1 MITEKEQI
9 ERILKNRGILV
20 NGVFNTIRFKKLVT
34 EPWIHNK
41 TKEYGFDKMTEEISQ
56 PVDNEPVIEENIE
69 KTTVETVVE
78 PIVEEQPVEEVV
90 EEVKEEQP
98 VEEVVEEQPVEEVV
112 EEVKEEQPKKKTTKK
127 K

>member
-20 NGVFNTIRFKKLVT
+20 NGVFDTNRFQKLVT

-56 PVDNEPVIEENIE
+56 PIDIEPVIEENIE
-69 KTTVETVVE
+69 KTTVE
-78 PIVEEQPVEEVV
+78 PVV
-90 EEVKEEQP
+90 EEVKEET
-98 VEEVVEEQPVEEVV
+98 VVEETVV

-127 K
+127 KA